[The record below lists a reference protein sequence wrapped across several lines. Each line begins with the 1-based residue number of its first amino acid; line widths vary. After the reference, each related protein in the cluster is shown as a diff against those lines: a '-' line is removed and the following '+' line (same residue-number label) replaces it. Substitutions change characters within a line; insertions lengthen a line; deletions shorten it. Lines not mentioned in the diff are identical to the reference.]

1 MRKKIV
7 ALLMAV
13 VSCFSLGATAFA
25 AENPEQTFKDVS
37 PDDWYYEGV
46 EYVNERGLMTGMG
59 GEGKGYFKPDEY
71 LQRQDL
77 ALILAR
83 YYQKNI
89 NSDLDLDET
98 NEVYY
103 ANAVAWVN
111 KYNIMT
117 GYSSG
122 DFGIGDPIIR
132 QDMCVALY
140 NHQES
145 IYPLATAAVVPDYG
159 LIHLFPDGYLVS
171 SYAGDQMFRMV
182 QSDVIQGEGTDV
194 KLLNPHGKVTRGM
207 AAVMLQRYLEEY
219 EHYLIKGHK
228 DMLL

>member
-1 MRKKIV
+1 
-7 ALLMAV
+7 
-13 VSCFSLGATAFA
+13 
-25 AENPEQTFKDVS
+25 
-37 PDDWYYEGV
+37 
-46 EYVNERGLMTGMG
+46 
-59 GEGKGYFKPDEY
+59 
-71 LQRQDL
+71 
-77 ALILAR
+77 
-83 YYQKNI
+83 
-89 NSDLDLDET
+89 
-98 NEVYY
+98 
-103 ANAVAWVN
+103 
-111 KYNIMT
+111 MT

-132 QDMCVALY
+132 QDMCVALH

-145 IYPLATAAVVPDYG
+145 IYPLAYAAVVPDYAP
-159 LIHLFPDGYLVS
+159 INAFPDGYLVS
-171 SYAGDQMFRMV
+171 SYAVTAVLRMV